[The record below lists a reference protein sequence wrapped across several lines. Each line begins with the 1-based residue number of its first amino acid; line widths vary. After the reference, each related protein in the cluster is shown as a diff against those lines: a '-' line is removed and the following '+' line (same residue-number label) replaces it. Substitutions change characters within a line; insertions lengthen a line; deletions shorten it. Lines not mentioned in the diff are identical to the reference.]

1 MLFVFGFGFVIGAV
15 LGAFI
20 VALAAAADKEV
31 PREPAT
37 IRLYSPNRSY
47 TTRGDG
53 AYRIMRLRAGDN
65 VGIVGQLTEDEAN
78 AAFGWSDR

>member
-31 PREPAT
+31 PRSPA
-37 IRLYSPNRSY
+37 RLHLYHPRDQRIAQGSLGRVYQIHTLRP
-47 TTRGDG
+47 GDVLAVEG
-53 AYRIMRLRAGDN
+53 RI
-65 VGIVGQLTEDEAN
+65 TSEA
-78 AAFGWSDR
+78 FSGSDRAT